1 MKPTKQL
8 QTLVKW
14 LKAGSCGVFCHS
26 VEAIICLFTK
36 YVQAGRADS
45 IGSDITFVPK
55 GRFPSRSEAKS
66 CNENPPQTCT
76 RDSINMQKKPH
87 NHSC

>member
-26 VEAIICLFTK
+26 VEAIICPFTK
-36 YVQAGRADS
+36 YVQAVRADS
-45 IGSDITFVPK
+45 SGSNITFAPK
-55 GRFPSRSEAKS
+55 SRFP
-66 CNENPPQTCT
+66 
-76 RDSINMQKKPH
+76 
-87 NHSC
+87 

>member
-45 IGSDITFVPK
+45 LASDITFYSE
-55 GRFPSRSEAKS
+55 RTASRRG
-66 CNENPPQTCT
+66 ENRLSVTKNLYPRQYQYADKTA
-76 RDSINMQKKPH
+76 
-87 NHSC
+87 